1 MQKKVTGD
9 RRREYRHK
17 VRIDVKVIAPKSS
30 FWAVANNIS
39 GGGMEIQ
46 TPSPVNPGTKLMT
59 AMQLQEEFVF
69 HGTVVWTL
77 GDYVDNQWI
86 YRVGIKTEMIS
97 FRNMSASTTQEK
109 AELVKRILPQ
119 IKARG
124 DEDSP
129 LIEMSA

>member
-17 VRIDVKVIAPKSS
+17 IRIDVKVIAPKSS
-30 FWAVANNIS
+30 FWAVANNVS

-59 AMQLQEEFVF
+59 AMQLQDEFVF

-77 GDYVDNQWI
+77 GDYVDKQWI
-86 YRVGIKTEMIS
+86 YRVGIKTEMIA
-97 FRNMSASTTQEK
+97 FGNMSASTTEEK

-124 DEDSP
+124 VEDSP

>member
-86 YRVGIKTEMIS
+86 YRVGIKTEMIA
-97 FRNMSASTTQEK
+97 FKNMSASTTQET

-124 DEDSP
+124 AEDSP
-129 LIEMSA
+129 LMEMSA